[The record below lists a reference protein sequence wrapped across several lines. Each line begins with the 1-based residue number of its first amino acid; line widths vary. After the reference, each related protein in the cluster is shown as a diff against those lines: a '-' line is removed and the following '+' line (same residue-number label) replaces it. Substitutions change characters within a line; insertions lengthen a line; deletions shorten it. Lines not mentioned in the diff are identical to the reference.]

1 MPDALA
7 AAMPQAAADAIA
19 DQRAK
24 RDALPKCTQAW
35 YEANTEFYRLNQDAI
50 VQRRK
55 ATQTPLDDNRYH
67 SVKENDR

>member
-1 MPDALA
+1 MPDDLA
-7 AAMPQAAADAIA
+7 NAIA
-19 DQRAK
+19 AQRAK

-55 ATQTPLDDNRYH
+55 ATQAPLDDNHYH
-67 SVKENDR
+67 SVKMRLSARHCPR